1 MTQNTD
7 DSLSEKSRELR
18 GKLQAQRELIT
29 QRTEPAHGVSSGFPR
44 SMTMRFLIR
53 RRALLGRLLLELFT
67 LLVGARIL
75 KSVSAG
81 LFLARLL
88 LTVPALQSGG
98 HSSNAPRLPAPAL
111 PDKSNLAG

>member
-1 MTQNTD
+1 MTQTTD
-7 DSLSEKSRELR
+7 ESLSEKSRELR

-29 QRTEPAHGVSSGFPR
+29 QRIEPVHGAGSGFPR
-44 SMTMRFLIR
+44 SRTMRFIMR

-88 LTVPALQSGG
+88 LSVPALQSATHGSDE
-98 HSSNAPRLPAPAL
+98 HRSDEHRS
-111 PDKSNLAG
+111 